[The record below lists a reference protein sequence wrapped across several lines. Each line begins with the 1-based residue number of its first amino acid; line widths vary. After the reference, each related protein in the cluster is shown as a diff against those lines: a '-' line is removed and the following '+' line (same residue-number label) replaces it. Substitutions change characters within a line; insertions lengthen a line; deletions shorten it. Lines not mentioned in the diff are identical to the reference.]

1 MSTTPQRFLW
11 HDYETFGADAARDR
25 PSQFAGVY
33 TDAALNPV
41 GAPLMF
47 HCQPTIDVL
56 PHPDAV
62 LITGITPQMAERDGL
77 PEYQFAERIHDAFS
91 GPHVCGVGYNS
102 IRFDD
107 EFTRHLFW
115 RNFIDP
121 YRREW
126 FGGNSRWDLIDV
138 IRLWHALRPAGLE
151 WPVNDRGSTSFKL
164 EHLTQA
170 NGLVH
175 ERAHDALSDVYA
187 TLALAQRLKAAQ
199 PRLFEHALKLR
210 DKRVAAQLLRLGD
223 AQPVLHVSQR
233 IPAALGCISAV
244 MPLAI
249 HPVNRNCIISFD
261 LRQDPSDLLSLNV
274 DDLHDRLFTPAAE
287 LPEGIERLAL
297 KGIHL
302 NKSPMLAPMNT
313 LSAAAAERWQLDLPA
328 IQAHHATLLAA
339 GEALQQ
345 KVQAIFVQPD
355 FEEQDAEC
363 ALYAGFV
370 SDADR
375 ARCEQL
381 RKAGP
386 GAAASFDGGFEDA
399 RLNTLLL
406 RWRARHAPHTL
417 NELEHDEWT
426 EFVRR
431 KLTVDTGLASLTL
444 DGYHRRIEDGLRVE
458 TDPTRLRWLLDLKH
472 WPRDCR
478 LDDLIGTV

>member
-1 MSTTPQRFLW
+1 MNTSKDRFLW

-33 TDAALNPV
+33 TDADLNPV
-41 GAPLMF
+41 GEPLMLY
-47 HCQPTIDVL
+47 CQPTLDVL
-56 PHPDAV
+56 PHPDAA
-62 LITGITPQMAERDGL
+62 LITGITPQIAEREGL
-77 PEYQFAERIHDAFS
+77 PEYQFAERVHQAFS
-91 GPHVCGVGYNS
+91 GANVCGVGYNS

-138 IRLWHALRPAGLE
+138 VRLWHALRPEGLE
-151 WPVNDRGSTSFKL
+151 WPVNDKGATSFKL
-164 EHLTQA
+164 EHLSAA

-187 TLALAQRLKAAQ
+187 TLALAQKLKAAQ

-210 DKRVAAQLLRLGD
+210 DKRIAANLLKLGD
-223 AQPVLHVSQR
+223 PQPVLHVSSR
-233 IPAALGCISAV
+233 IPATLGCITAV
-244 MPLAI
+244 IPLAM
-249 HPVNRNCIISFD
+249 HPVNKNCVICFD
-261 LRQDPSDLLSLNV
+261 LRQDPAALLSLDV
-274 DDLHDRLFTPAAE
+274 DELQDRLFTPAAE
-287 LPEGIERLAL
+287 LPEGIDRLAL

-302 NKSPMLAPMNT
+302 NKSPMLAPMGT
-313 LSAAAAERWQLDLPA
+313 LSAEAAERWQFDLPQ
-328 IQAHHATLLAA
+328 IREHHATLLAV
-339 GEALQQ
+339 GNALRD

-363 ALYAGFV
+363 SLYAGFV

-375 ARCEQL
+375 ARCEQV

-386 GAAASFDGGFEDA
+386 GAVESFTGRFEDA
-399 RLNTLLL
+399 RLNMLLF

-417 NELEHDEWT
+417 NAAEQEEWQQ
-426 EFVRR
+426 FVQR
-431 KLTVDTGLASLTL
+431 KLQVDTGLASLTL
-444 DGYHRRIEDGLRVE
+444 EAYQALIDQRMREISDPDKLR
-458 TDPTRLRWLLDLKH
+458 LLVDLKS
-472 WPRDCR
+472 WPMDAG
-478 LDDLIGTV
+478 LPL

>member
-1 MSTTPQRFLW
+1 MSTSKERFLW

-33 TDAALNPV
+33 TDAELNPV
-41 GAPLMF
+41 GEPLMF
-47 HCQPTIDVL
+47 YCQPSLDVL
-56 PHPDAV
+56 PHPDAT

-77 PEYQFAERIHDAFS
+77 AEYEFAERIRAAFE
-91 GPHVCGVGYNS
+91 GPNVCGVGYNS

-138 IRLWHALRPAGLE
+138 VRLWHALRPEGLE
-151 WPVNDRGSTSFKL
+151 WPVNDKGATSFKL
-164 EHLTQA
+164 EHLSQA
-170 NGLVH
+170 NGLTH

-210 DKRVAAQLLRLGD
+210 DKRVAANLLKLGEP
-223 AQPVLHVSQR
+223 QPVLHVSSR
-233 IPAALGCISAV
+233 IPATRGCISAV
-244 MPLAI
+244 MPLAV
-249 HPVNRNCIISFD
+249 HPVNRNCVISFD
-261 LRQDPSDLLSLNV
+261 LRQDPTALLSLDV
-274 DDLHDRLFTPAAE
+274 DELQDRLFTPAAE

-302 NKSPMLAPMNT
+302 NKSPMLAPMST
-313 LSAAAAERWQLDLPA
+313 LSAEAAERWQFDLPQ
-328 IQAHHATLLAA
+328 IRAHHETLLAV
-339 GEALQQ
+339 GDALRE

-355 FEEQDAEC
+355 FDEQDAEC
-363 ALYAGFV
+363 SLYAGFV

-375 ARCEQL
+375 ARCEQV

-386 GAAASFDGGFEDA
+386 AAVESFDSSFEDA
-399 RLNTLLL
+399 RLNMLLF

-417 NELEHDEWT
+417 NAAEQDEWQQ
-426 EFVRR
+426 FVQR
-431 KLTVDTGLASLTL
+431 KLHVDTGLASLTL
-444 DGYHRRIEDGLRVE
+444 EAYQALIAQRMSEV
-458 TDPTRLRWLLDLKH
+458 TDPDKLRMLVDLKS
-472 WPRDCR
+472 WPMDAG
-478 LDDLIGTV
+478 LPV